1 MDFTKPVVEQL
12 VELDCANYLTSNFT
26 DRGYVKGLKVYQC
39 ACGAHAFASAFDD
52 KMDTWVR
59 HQRMHPRLRQ
69 LIEKKQGAP
78 ERPPP
83 APVIMVD
90 VDDAHLLLLRRWRVY
105 SPSRPETYRV
115 KLFAKSGPRAKVLA
129 RTIHPNADCISYL
142 NGDGLNNRR
151 HNLKPTNGTEIQ
163 RERRAREK
171 TAKAKKGS
179 RKVLAKAA

>member
-1 MDFTKPVVEQL
+1 MAGCSTPWQSLPPTSVASEQYQ
-12 VELDCANYLTSNFT
+12 DMTC
-26 DRGYVKGLKVYQC
+26 DRLK
-39 ACGAHAFASAFDD
+39 
-52 KMDTWVR
+52 
-59 HQRMHPRLRQ
+59 
-69 LIEKKQGAP
+69 IEKARLTREAGNLSPSLFPTGGEEQ
-78 ERPPP
+78 R
-83 APVIMVD
+83 
-90 VDDAHLLLLRRWRVY
+90 

-142 NGDGLNNRR
+142 NGDGLDNRR